1 MYRKRF
7 TRPHVNKKTAL
18 FLSIAL
24 SLSVSFLF
32 LFSSPPHTSNTND
45 LFFLSLFF
53 LTTFFYPFFFSLCFR
68 TYLSSHV
75 HKENKKRFIII
86 VINFSVHIYYC
97 SILIPVLLLLLGT
110 SAATAAFLFGRR
122 LLRFGWGGER

>member
-24 SLSVSFLF
+24 SLSVSFYFLF

-53 LTTFFYPFFFSLCFR
+53 LTTFLPFFFSLCFR

-86 VINFSVHIYYC
+86 VINSSGHIYYC
-97 SILIPVLLLLLGT
+97 SILILVLLLLGT
-110 SAATAAFLFGRR
+110 SAATAAFLFG
-122 LLRFGWGGER
+122 